1 MDRKE
6 LEQLARVYVLSG
18 KEQRRQILRQVI
30 ESGAGGFRF
39 LTQFVQE
46 A

>member
-1 MDRKE
+1 MNRKE

-18 KEQRRQILRQVI
+18 KEQRRAILQSVI
-30 ESGAGGFRF
+30 ESGSGGFRF
-39 LTQFVQE
+39 LTQFVNK